1 MMSLLRQDTA
11 EERISGLEVIS
22 KEFMKTEKQRDQRL
36 KKKKKKKTEYPRTVG
51 QLQKGVTYIDIG
63 I

>member
-36 KKKKKKKTEYPRTVG
+36 KKKKKKKQNIQGLWDNYKKV
-51 QLQKGVTYIDIG
+51 
-63 I
+63 